1 MTYPGHSRLR
11 LLSDYLL
18 DDVAQNLVGAEDRLL
33 PTTRALESRL
43 QMKALDWKDRAAVW
57 MVLEGWAQG
66 PRRQLGPR
74 GWKLE
79 EAGRERII

>member
-1 MTYPGHSRLR
+1 MTYPGHSRVR

-43 QMKALDWKDRAAVW
+43 QMKTLDWKDRAAVW
-57 MVLEGWAQG
+57 MRLEGWAQG

-74 GWKLE
+74 G
-79 EAGRERII
+79 